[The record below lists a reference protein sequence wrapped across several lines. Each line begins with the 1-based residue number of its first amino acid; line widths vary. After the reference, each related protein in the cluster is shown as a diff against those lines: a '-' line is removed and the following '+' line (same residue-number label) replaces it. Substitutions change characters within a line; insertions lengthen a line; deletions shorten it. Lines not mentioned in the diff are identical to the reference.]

1 MLHRRLPLSAWDDYT
16 VGMLINYANGYDRM
30 QKRING
36 EKVSDSEEQYR
47 QLKAMQPQV
56 EEMYRNGEIKK
67 YKYESFMRSL
77 TAYESEMI

>member
-1 MLHRRLPLSAWDDYT
+1 MLYRGLPLSAWDDMT
-16 VGMLINYANGYDRM
+16 IGMLINFAASYDRL

-36 EKVSDSEEQYR
+36 EKVADPEEQYH

-56 EEMYRNGEIKK
+56 EEMFRNGQIKK

-77 TAYESEMI
+77 AAYETEVT